1 MKTNEFYCVKCKGKV
16 VLADKHITC
25 ATLKNKRPAL
35 RGQCNRCETNLCK
48 FVKSSDEHKLKTKFR
63 RSTKSKKRSSRSPK
77 KRSSSPKKRS
87 SSPKKRSKSPM
98 RKRKSRSRK

>member
-48 FVKSSDEHKLKTKFR
+48 FVKTSDEHKLKTKFR
-63 RSTKSKKRSSRSPK
+63 RSTKSK